1 MNLAEQADRVRRLA
15 HETYQTS
22 PDWITFYRKI
32 LGSDGVVRRTF
43 TSAEELAEFEKTGEY
58 AEIQRLLAELRR
70 RESEPN
76 PEEPTYVITVRLPR
90 AVHETLFDEAHE
102 YRTTLNKLCISK
114 LLRLIDAELV
124 PSSRR
129 SQQGRVR
136 RGKYRPGSGN
146 GEQRGPGRSTERPPR
161 VAGFEDE
168 LEEESEVDV

>member
-1 MNLAEQADRVRRLA
+1 MNLAEQADRVRHLA
-15 HETYQTS
+15 HEIYRTT

-32 LGSDGVVRRTF
+32 LGADGVVRQTF

-58 AEIQRLLAELRR
+58 AEIQRLLAELRQ

-90 AVHETLFDEAHE
+90 SVHETLFDEAHQ

-114 LLRLIDAELV
+114 LLRLIDADLV

-129 SQQGRVR
+129 ARQVRVR
-136 RGKYRPGSGN
+136 RGKYRPAAGN
-146 GEQRGPGRSTERPPR
+146 GEGRASRRSSERPPR
-161 VAGFEDE
+161 VADFEDE
-168 LEEESEVDV
+168 P